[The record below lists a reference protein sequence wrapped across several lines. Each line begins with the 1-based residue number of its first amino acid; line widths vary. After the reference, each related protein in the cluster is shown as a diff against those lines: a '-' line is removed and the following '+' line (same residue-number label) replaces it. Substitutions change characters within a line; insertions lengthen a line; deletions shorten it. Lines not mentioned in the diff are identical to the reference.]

1 LVITRWLQED
11 PSEWLR
17 SFALAVTASE
27 NHGIDASMNM
37 IALRGYNTG
46 TILVKKN
53 AFTPEENEKVRFFAQ
68 EKAFD
73 IVTMPGLNPEE
84 VNQFNI
90 LPEPIYHQTFNS
102 FLSSTSRDK
111 FYENYPYD
119 VRPPTDDRPFFGHYF
134 KWSQIDQILE
144 SLGTTWQPFGGAGYL
159 AIILILLIALI
170 LSTGLILLPILL
182 KRNSK
187 IRFSD
192 KRIPIYFGLI
202 GLGFML
208 VEIPLIQRFTLYLDQ
223 PAYAM
228 AVVLFSILLFSGLGS
243 RYGSSKISL
252 STALLLLLGLLGVN
266 IKFLPG
272 ILHKTLG
279 LPLLIRVAMSLLIIS
294 PLGFLMGVP
303 FPGGLRWLRGKTETI
318 SANSEWLIPYVWAI
332 NGACSVISSILASL
346 ISLSF
351 GFTVTFALGTVF
363 YALALAFSIS
373 GRATRLN
380 FE

>member
-1 LVITRWLQED
+1 
-11 PSEWLR
+11 
-17 SFALAVTASE
+17 
-27 NHGIDASMNM
+27 M
-37 IALRGYNTG
+37 
-46 TILVKKN
+46 
-53 AFTPEENEKVRFFAQ
+53 
-68 EKAFD
+68 
-73 IVTMPGLNPEE
+73 
-84 VNQFNI
+84 
-90 LPEPIYHQTFNS
+90 
-102 FLSSTSRDK
+102 
-111 FYENYPYD
+111 
-119 VRPPTDDRPFFGHYF
+119 
-134 KWSQIDQILE
+134 
-144 SLGTTWQPFGGAGYL
+144 
-159 AIILILLIALI
+159 
-170 LSTGLILLPILL
+170 LPILL

-187 IRFSD
+187 VKFFD

-243 RYGSSKISL
+243 RFGSSKMSL
-252 STALLLLLGLLGVN
+252 STVLLLLLGLLVVN
-266 IKFLPG
+266 IVFLPG

-303 FPGGLRWLRGKTETI
+303 FPGGLRWLRGKTKTM

-351 GFTVTFALGTVF
+351 GFTVTFALGMVF
-363 YALALAFSIS
+363 YALAFSIS
-373 GRATRLN
+373 RKETRLN
-380 FE
+380 IE

>member
-1 LVITRWLQED
+1 VTALENKGID
-11 PSEWLR
+11 PS
-17 SFALAVTASE
+17 
-27 NHGIDASMNM
+27 MNI

-73 IVTMPGLNPEE
+73 IVYIPNVKPEE

-90 LPEPIYHQTFNS
+90 LPEAIYYQIFNS
-102 FLSSTSRDK
+102 FLTSTSRDK

-159 AIILILLIALI
+159 AIIIILVIALI
-170 LSTGLILLPILL
+170 LSAGLILLPIIL

-187 IRFSD
+187 FKFSD

-243 RYGSSKISL
+243 RFGSSKISL
-252 STALLLLLGLLGVN
+252 SSALLLLLGLLGIN
-266 IKFLPG
+266 IVFLPG

-279 LPLLIRVAMSLLIIS
+279 LPLLIRVGISLLIIS
-294 PLGFLMGVP
+294 PAGFLMGIP
-303 FPGGLRWLRGKTETI
+303 FPGGLRWLQRENQTL

-351 GFTVTFALGTVF
+351 GFTVTFALGMVF
-363 YALALAFSIS
+363 YALAISIS
-373 GRATRLN
+373 AKESRLN
-380 FE
+380 IE